1 MGRSLPGKGESMRE
15 KWNQTTEKQFDS
27 LIQSNEIVLVDFCGE
42 GCYPCAVLS
51 PVVDRLAEKY
61 ENLVRVAKV
70 DVNREEELAGRFDIQ
85 GIPTVLIFKN
95 GQIIAQEVG
104 ILEQSIYEDIL
115 DANLPEKG
123 QTV

>member
-1 MGRSLPGKGESMRE
+1 M
-15 KWNQTTEKQFDS
+15 
-27 LIQSNEIVLVDFCGE
+27 
-42 GCYPCAVLS
+42 
-51 PVVDRLAEKY
+51 VDRLAEKY

-70 DVNREEELAGRFDIQ
+70 DVNREEGLAGRFDIQ

-123 QTV
+123 QKGQTV